1 MPPSKDMVI
10 ARKTIKLTIGLEQD
24 PYVTS
29 TRKQL
34 VLIKEKVIQ
43 QDGITRGLPVI
54 IRPKGIPYRFRI
66 HFLFRAIFRYF
77 VIRFLTNII

>member
-10 ARKTIKLTIGLEQD
+10 ARETIKLTIGLEQD

-34 VLIKEKVIQ
+34 VLIREKVIQ
-43 QDGITRGLPVI
+43 QDGITRGSPVI
-54 IRPKGIPYRFRI
+54 IRPKVIPYRFRL
-66 HFLFRAIFRYF
+66 HFLF
-77 VIRFLTNII
+77 